1 MKFRVYV
8 NLKPSVLD
16 PQGEAVNNALKKN
29 GYGFV
34 ESVRVGKFFDIEV
47 KQTENLEEK
56 IKEFSHKL
64 LANPIIESFSI
75 EKGQ

>member
-8 NLKPSVLD
+8 NLKSTVLD
-16 PQGEAVNNALKKN
+16 PQGEAVNNALKRS

-47 KQTENLEEK
+47 KQTEDVEEK
-56 IKEFSHKL
+56 VKEFSAKL
-64 LANPIIESFSI
+64 LANPIIESFKI
-75 EKGQ
+75 EKGE

>member
-8 NLKPSVLD
+8 NLKSTVLD
-16 PQGEAVNNALKKN
+16 PQGEAVNNALKKS

-47 KQTENLEEK
+47 KQTENVEEK
-56 IKEFSHKL
+56 VQEFSAKL
-64 LANPIIESFSI
+64 LANPIIESFKI
-75 EKGQ
+75 EKGE